1 MAYFVFLSTPHWQE
15 MIATLSDWL
24 KNLETKTN
32 CSLYPKTFPRFEH
45 VIGKIARNSD

>member
-1 MAYFVFLSTPHWQE
+1 

-45 VIGKIARNSD
+45 VIGKIARNSDEFIALFAPVVNC